1 MRIPLLLLVVLGLS
15 AAIVS
20 WLSDTGR
27 LLADADVAVTPDAV
41 AEGGRLYARNCA
53 ACHGSGIDDP
63 PGWRPVIGGVAPP
76 PLAAEGP
83 PPKSTDG
90 YLVRVI
96 RDGGAAVHG
105 DPARDRM
112 PPFRDVLTNREVHAV
127 VAFLK
132 DRWPDHLQALR
143 GGDGAANGGG

>member
-1 MRIPLLLLVVLGLS
+1 MRIPLLLTAALGV
-15 AAIVS
+15 AAATIF

-27 LLADADVAVTPDAV
+27 LLADTRVSVTPQAV

-53 ACHGSGIDDP
+53 ACHGSGIDEP

-76 PLAAEGP
+76 PLAVEGP
-83 PPKSTDG
+83 PPDSTDA
-90 YLVRVI
+90 YLVRII

-112 PPFRDVLTNREVHAV
+112 PPFRDVLTNREIHAV

-143 GGDGAANGGG
+143 GGARSGHDG

>member
-1 MRIPLLLLVVLGLS
+1 MRIPLLLAVVLALS

-27 LLADADVAVTPDAV
+27 LLADTHVAVTPDAV
-41 AEGGRLYARNCA
+41 ADGGRLYAENCA
-53 ACHGSGIDDP
+53 ACHGSGVDNP
-63 PGWRPVIGGVAPP
+63 PGWRPVIGGIAPP
-76 PLAAEGP
+76 PLTADGLP
-83 PPKSTDG
+83 TDSTDG

-96 RDGGAAVHG
+96 REGAAAVHG
-105 DPARDRM
+105 DPARHRM
-112 PPFRDVLTNREVHAV
+112 PPFRDVLTNREIHAV

-143 GGDGAANGGG
+143 GADGAVNGGG